1 MSVPDWMALFHV
13 LSQVV
18 KLWWTSCT
26 RSSWPFSLGT
36 LHVSDVL
43 PDAVSLHG
51 GPQRAMP
58 LVLPGMVHG
67 VITGVSTL
75 SRPSLDSGLLGPH
88 SIGQCARP
96 SGPSGRTGKTAS
108 PGSPARTLV
117 LPLAPFDALFAAL
130 LLPEV
135 ILLRKSGF
143 LQTQAVLFRNMRSW
157 TVGGH
162 TSPASVHVVPRL
174 MMRSSRFDAVVSS
187 PTSPG
192 LFDASF
198 SSSESR
204 HALTQCVDSAVGLDG
219 LTYSLF
225 KANFP
230 WWQEAI
236 LSFLNLTLA
245 WGVVPSL
252 WKHSIVVPVF
262 KRGDPSDPHNYRPI
276 SLASCFFKLLEHLV
290 HSRIS
295 PHISPQL
302 DESQGGFRWGA
313 DLLVGSLVSVLSS
326 RSNAHTFVAFIDISE
341 GF

>member
-1 MSVPDWMALFHV
+1 MSVPDWMALFHL

-26 RSSWPFSLGT
+26 RSSWPFCPGT

-51 GPQRAMP
+51 GPQSAMP

-96 SGPSGRTGKTAS
+96 SHPSGRTGKNVS
-108 PGSPARTLV
+108 PGSPAHTLV
-117 LPLAPFDALFAAL
+117 LPLPPFDALFAAL

-143 LQTQAVLFRNMRSW
+143 LQTQAVLFRNMRSLDGW
-157 TVGGH
+157 RTH
-162 TSPASVHVVPRL
+162 FSSVSSRGST
-174 MMRSSRFDAVVSS
+174 MMRSSS
-187 PTSPG
+187 PSRPG
-192 LFDASF
+192 LMRLFPPPQVLDYASF
-198 SSSESR
+198 SSSELR

-219 LTYSLF
+219 LPYSLF

-262 KRGDPSDPHNYRPI
+262 NRGDPSDPHNYVH
-276 SLASCFFKLLEHLV
+276 FLL
-290 HSRIS
+290 
-295 PHISPQL
+295 
-302 DESQGGFRWGA
+302 
-313 DLLVGSLVSVLSS
+313 
-326 RSNAHTFVAFIDISE
+326 
-341 GF
+341 